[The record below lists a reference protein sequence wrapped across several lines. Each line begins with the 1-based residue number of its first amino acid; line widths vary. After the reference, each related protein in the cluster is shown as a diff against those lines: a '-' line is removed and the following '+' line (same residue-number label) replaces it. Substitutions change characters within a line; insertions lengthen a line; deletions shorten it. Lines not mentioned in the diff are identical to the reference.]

1 MHEHADAIRGY
12 NRNAIDGIRARVHLD
27 RARIQAIYQKKAIRQ
42 AERDPISAPR
52 CTCIQVFRVPASRA
66 TR

>member
-1 MHEHADAIRGY
+1 MQMRYADTIETRS
-12 NRNAIDGIRARVHLD
+12 DGIRARVHLD